1 MKIYKEWLVAFA
13 LVVLMVVQ
21 KLTGA
26 IDWSWWTITS
36 PIWGLLSVYVLIFI
50 ILIIWFQFKKLTKK

>member
-13 LVVLMVVQ
+13 LVVLMAAQ
-21 KLTGA
+21 KLTGT

-50 ILIIWFQFKKLTKK
+50 IVFILFQVKKLF